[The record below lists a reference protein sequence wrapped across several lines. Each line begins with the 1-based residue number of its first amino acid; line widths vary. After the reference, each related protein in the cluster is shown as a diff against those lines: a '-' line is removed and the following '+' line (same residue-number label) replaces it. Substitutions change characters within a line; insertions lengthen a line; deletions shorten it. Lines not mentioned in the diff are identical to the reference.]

1 MESKNRIITDRKIKK
16 LTLVESKNKFKN
28 IKSKYILKIIFNHME
43 KVRTLK
49 IIRFNINMRKRLNMN
64 INDYKDYSEKF
75 SSIKLE
81 IIPVQNKYGDFI
93 NIKEEDKKYFHI
105 YFNDKKREIK
115 KTELNKEDKSLKF
128 NKINKINIIID
139 YQIKSFKNLF
149 YYCKCIE
156 SVNFKQF
163 SRNNITDMSG
173 MFYGCSLLNVLN
185 LSKFNTSNVT
195 NISRMF
201 FQCSSLKELKLSNFN
216 TNNVTN
222 MSGMFCGCSSL
233 EELNLSNFNTKNVTN
248 MSGMFGG
255 CSSLKELNL
264 SNFKTNNVTN
274 MSRMFS
280 GCSSLKEL
288 NLSNFNT
295 NNVNFMNSM
304 FSECLGE
311 LKSKIRSQYKFIQE
325 CAYI

>member
-1 MESKNRIITDRKIKK
+1 MKYKNRIITDRKINK
-16 LTLVESKNKFKN
+16 LNLVESKNKFKN
-28 IKSKYILKIIFNHME
+28 VKSKYILQIIFNHMK

-49 IIRFNINMRKRLNMN
+49 IIRFNINMQKRLNMN

-115 KTELNKEDKSLKF
+115 KTELNIEDKLSKF

-139 YQIKSFKNLF
+139 YQVKSFKNLF

-156 SVNFKQF
+156 SINFKKF

-185 LSKFNTSNVT
+185 LSNFNTDNVT
-195 NISRMF
+195 NMSRMF

-222 MSGMFCGCSSL
+222 MNGMFCGCSSL
-233 EELNLSNFNTKNVTN
+233 IELNLSNFNTNKVTN

-255 CSSLKELNL
+255 CSLLNVLNL
-264 SNFKTNNVTN
+264 SNFNTKNVTN

-288 NLSNFNT
+288 NLSKFNT
-295 NNVNFMNSM
+295 NNVTFMNSM
-304 FSECLGE
+304 LSGCAGE
-311 LKSKIRSQYKFIQE
+311 LKSKIRSQYKNIQE
-325 CAYI
+325 IAYI